1 MSDNIANDGA
11 EARRGKRKDMDKAP
25 PRRFVTASTP
35 TEDVVA
41 WDKAG
46 DQVFFT
52 EETPELPEDVLKE
65 LSKLTLIKYQQTL
78 EIKKRLAED
87 DPDWSEINKGLKIS
101 QSAYASPTDI
111 AFGNV
116 AKPGLHTRLVRE
128 DRVGYWERRGY
139 VMATPKHMDD
149 PKMRQVEGHY
159 EHGTIGA
166 PKEYLMVTT
175 DENRKRL
182 MKQRDEARE
191 RLDVKQVD
199 TIRETAEAA
208 GIKAFD
214 A

>member
-1 MSDNIANDGA
+1 MNDDSTMDDSLPK
-11 EARRGKRKDMDKAP
+11 RGKRKDMDKPAE
-25 PRRFVTASTP
+25 RRFVVASTKP
-35 TEDVVA
+35 EDVVA
-41 WDKAG
+41 WDEAG

-52 EETPELPEDVLKE
+52 EESPELSEDVLKK

-87 DPDWSEINKGLKIS
+87 DPEWSEINKTLQVS

-116 AKPGLHTRLVRE
+116 AKPGLQTRLVRE
-128 DRVGYWERRGY
+128 DRVGYWERKGY
-139 VMATPKHMDD
+139 VMATPKHMLDA
-149 PKMRQVEGHY
+149 KMRNVEGHF

-182 MKQRDEARE
+182 MAERDERRT
-191 RLDVKQVD
+191 RLDEQQRNS
-199 TIRETAEAA
+199 IRETAEAA
-208 GIKAFD
+208 GVRAFD